1 MWTDGNLDSE
11 LFSEQKGVSTW
22 EGDLEMTVKRIYQS
36 DVKVSKE
43 EELWMEES
51 LENTV
56 RILETPASRL

>member
-1 MWTDGNLDSE
+1 MSA
-11 LFSEQKGVSTW
+11 W

-56 RILETPASRL
+56 RILETPASLL